1 MDTFC
6 VLPWYSVELPSNSP
20 CCLLS
25 TNVNIDQLKNE
36 LLAGI
41 KSEACAKCWNIES
54 AGRMSRRQL
63 ENQFLDHKL
72 NRDLDK
78 IRDDCLNNKN
88 TVLLHQIT
96 TSNLCNQACVSCNSS
111 LSTKWAEL
119 DRKNNLPVVKH
130 NSVNVNEL
138 DIDYAYARRLSLLG
152 GEPLFDPKTFEI
164 LQNLIDNNNSDC
176 FITLVTNG
184 SIELGPDQ
192 LELLKKFT
200 DLNICISID
209 GIDSAFEYMR
219 WPGNWKNLV
228 KNLNHYLDIT
238 PNISVSYTIS
248 ALNALYYD
256 QTIAWFQQHNL
267 RYNHN
272 IVEYPQW
279 LSVQHMPVE
288 FKELLKDHDFFQ
300 QWCSVTGNENS
311 LSLLADN
318 IQQQDLVKKIS
329 IQDYM
334 PEVAELILGPAN
346 N

>member
-1 MDTFC
+1 MNTFC
-6 VLPWYSVELPSNSP
+6 VLPWYSAELPSNSP
-20 CCLLS
+20 CCLLPKN
-25 TNVNIDQLKNE
+25 TNIDQLKSD

-41 KSEACAKCWNIES
+41 KSESCSKCWNIES
-54 AGRMSRRQL
+54 TGNVSRRQL
-63 ENQFLDHKL
+63 ENQFLDYKL

-78 IRDDCLNNKN
+78 IRNDCQSNKN
-88 TVLLHQIT
+88 TVLLYQIT
-96 TSNLCNQACVSCNSS
+96 TSNLCNQACVSCGSNA
-111 LSTKWAEL
+111 STKWAEL
-119 DRKNNLPVVKH
+119 DRKNNLAVAKH
-130 NSVNVNEL
+130 TALEVSKL
-138 DIDYAYARRLSLLG
+138 DIDYARIRRLSLLG

-164 LQNLIDNNNSDC
+164 LQNLIDNNNFDC

-184 SIELGPDQ
+184 SIQLGADQ

-209 GIDSAFEYMR
+209 GIESAFEYMR
-219 WPGNWKNLV
+219 WPGNWENLV

-272 IVEYPQW
+272 IVENPRW

-300 QWCSVTGNENS
+300 PWCSVTGNENL
-311 LSLLADN
+311 LSQLADH
-318 IQQQDLVKKIS
+318 IQQQDSVKKIS
-329 IQDYM
+329 IVDYM
-334 PEVAELILGPAN
+334 PEVADLIFN
-346 N
+346 SSC

>member
-6 VLPWYSVELPSNSP
+6 VLPWYSLELPTNSP
-20 CCLLS
+20 CCLL
-25 TNVNIDQLKNE
+25 TKNANITQVKKD
-36 LLAGI
+36 LLTGI
-41 KSEACAKCWNIES
+41 KSPACAKCWQIES
-54 AGRMSRRQL
+54 RGEKSRRQF
-63 ENQFLDHKL
+63 ENKFLDYKL
-72 NRDLDK
+72 DRDLDK
-78 IRDDCLNNKN
+78 IRDDCQNNKN

-96 TSNLCNQACVSCNSS
+96 TSNLCNQACVSCNSVF
-111 LSTKWAEL
+111 STKWTEL
-119 DRKNNLPVVKH
+119 DRKNNLTVVKP
-130 NSVNVNEL
+130 NEL
-138 DIDYAYARRLSLLG
+138 DIKELEIDYAHIRRLSLLG

-164 LQNLIDNNNSDC
+164 LQNLIDNNNTDC

-184 SIELGPDQ
+184 SIKLKSNQ

-209 GIDSAFEYMR
+209 GISSVFEYMR

-228 KNLNHYLDIT
+228 ENLNHYLDIT

-256 QTIAWFQQHNL
+256 QTVDWFKQHNL

-272 IVEYPQW
+272 IVKYPQW

-288 FKELLKDHDFFQ
+288 FKELLTHHNFFKP
-300 QWCSVTGNENS
+300 WCSVTGYENS
-311 LSLLADN
+311 LLMLADN

-329 IQDYM
+329 IRDYM
-334 PEVAELILGPAN
+334 PEVADLIFGPGSN
-346 N
+346 